1 MEARKFVGVRKDE
14 FNVKEFVK
22 RMFGKGKVSRV
33 VIEYTPVGERILVAT
48 HKPGWIIGRKGEK
61 IAELTEI
68 LKKRFKMENPH
79 VDIDEISRPEFD
91 AQLTADDIALTLE
104 RFGSSKYKAASYR
117 ALGRIKNG
125 GALGAE
131 IVTSGR
137 LPSDRARIWRF
148 RFGYLKKTGDAAK
161 LVDRAET
168 TALTK
173 QGVVGIKVA
182 ILAPGVVMPDQI
194 SVDEKMIEEVKKN
207 AFDLEGDEKPK
218 KAKKKSKKKTVKKV
232 KKSKK
237 DDEENEKKQDLKD
250 EKDKSEK
257 KTKEDK
263 E

>member
-33 VIEYTPVGERILVAT
+33 TIEYTPVGERILVAT

-79 VDIDEISRPEFD
+79 VDIEEITRPEFD
-91 AQLTADDIALTLE
+91 AQLIADDIALTLE
-104 RFGSSKYKAASYR
+104 RFGGSKYKAASYR
-117 ALGRIKNG
+117 ALSRIKNG

-131 IVTSGR
+131 IVVSGK
-137 LPSDRARIWRF
+137 LPSDRARVWRF
-148 RFGYLKKTGDAAK
+148 AFGYLKKTGDAAK
-161 LVDRAET
+161 MVDRAET
-168 TALTK
+168 VANTK

-182 ILAPGVVMPDQI
+182 VLAPGVKMPDQI
-194 SVDEKMIEEVKKN
+194 YVNEDLLEMVKKN
-207 AFDLEGDEKPK
+207 VFDMEEEEKPKKKKIK
-218 KAKKKSKKKTVKKV
+218 KAKKKVKKA
-232 KKSKK
+232 
-237 DDEENEKKQDLKD
+237 
-250 EKDKSEK
+250 
-257 KTKEDK
+257 KEDA